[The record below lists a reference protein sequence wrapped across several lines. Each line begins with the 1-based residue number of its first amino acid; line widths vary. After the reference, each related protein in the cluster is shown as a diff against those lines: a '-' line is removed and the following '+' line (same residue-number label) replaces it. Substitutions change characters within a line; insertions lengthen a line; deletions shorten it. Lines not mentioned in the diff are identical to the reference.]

1 MTAAASGTMPRAT
14 ARLFPEGPYGFAVV
28 YPFGFYFA
36 VGAENFL
43 FAIFDEFGKLLFT
56 FGAFIIE

>member
-1 MTAAASGTMPRAT
+1 MTAAASGTMPGAT
-14 ARLFPEGPYGFAVV
+14 ARLFSEGPYGFAVV
-28 YPFGFYFA
+28 YPFGFCFA

-43 FAIFDEFGKLLFT
+43 FAIFDELGKFLFT

>member
-1 MTAAASGTMPRAT
+1 MPRAT
-14 ARLFPEGPYGFAVV
+14 ARFFPEGPHGFAVV

-43 FAIFDEFGKLLFT
+43 FAIFDKLGKFLFA